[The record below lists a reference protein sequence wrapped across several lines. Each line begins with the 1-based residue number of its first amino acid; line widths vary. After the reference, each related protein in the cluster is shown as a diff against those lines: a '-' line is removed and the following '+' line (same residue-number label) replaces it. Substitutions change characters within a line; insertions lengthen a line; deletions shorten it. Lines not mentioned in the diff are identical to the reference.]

1 MVEYQPELLL
11 LFEAFVRNVAR
22 TRESPGL
29 SSVSSDSEDGCMRK
43 WRRRSNDRGSSFGWS
58 GLRLSVQVG
67 GASASSG
74 GPFPDSGVPWS
85 TRFVS
90 RTLGAF
96 GSTSQPRRLVRGFK
110 ASLVDAPGH
119 GSRPLPLCALS
130 LISSSQ
136 PVCET
141 CPPYPSPVERSVDS
155 SGRRSSSLPSL
166 SELDS
171 AVSSSLH
178 DAPASPDPGGHLTAL
193 LSLERR
199 ALLVGCTC
207 ASGHVHCARPQTH
220 LIFDALHGMSAAVLT
235 VVAHWRSS

>member
-1 MVEYQPELLL
+1 MLYFVGMTHNQGMEGAREVPIKLCTILATSLKSARWGWRRDMGARLTAMVEYQPELLL

-29 SSVSSDSEDGCMRK
+29 SLVSSDSEDGCMRK

-96 GSTSQPRRLVRGFK
+96 GSTSPALHSTSSAGSGLQGFTGRCPWSRL
-110 ASLVDAPGH
+110 
-119 GSRPLPLCALS
+119 
-130 LISSSQ
+130 
-136 PVCET
+136 
-141 CPPYPSPVERSVDS
+141 SPVAPVRT
-155 SGRRSSSLPSL
+155 L
-166 SELDS
+166 LDFL
-171 AVSSSLH
+171 VS
-178 DAPASPDPGGHLTAL
+178 T
-193 LSLERR
+193 R
-199 ALLVGCTC
+199 
-207 ASGHVHCARPQTH
+207 
-220 LIFDALHGMSAAVLT
+220 M
-235 VVAHWRSS
+235 